1 MFGITRA
8 LTSCHLKVVT
18 KNKYLTNYVFIS
30 TELLFRE
37 HKVDNIK
44 DTVNRLKVSV
54 CLWIEIH

>member
-8 LTSCHLKVVT
+8 LTSCHLTVVI
-18 KNKYLTNYVFIS
+18 KNKYLTNYVLIS

-37 HKVDNIK
+37 HKLDNIK